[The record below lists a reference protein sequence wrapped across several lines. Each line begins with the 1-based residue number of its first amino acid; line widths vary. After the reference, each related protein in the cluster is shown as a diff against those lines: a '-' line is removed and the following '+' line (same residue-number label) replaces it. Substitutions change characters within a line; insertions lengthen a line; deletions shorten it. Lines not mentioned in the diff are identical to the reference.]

1 MYESLKHSYY
11 PRNKDLI
18 SLQDMIYLYIYQDP
32 YPNDRDARIR
42 ENEANPTGI
51 VQIGNFNTVIE
62 ESGLS
67 AQQMGKLENYVRELK
82 NGKLNIE
89 NN

>member
-1 MYESLKHSYY
+1 M
-11 PRNKDLI
+11 

-32 YPNDRDARIR
+32 YPNDRDARR
-42 ENEANPTGI
+42 ENETNPTGI

-67 AQQMGKLENYVRELK
+67 TQQMGKLENYVRELK
-82 NGKLNIE
+82 NGKLPQGLLQFAKPYRIAIL
-89 NN
+89 